1 LKYIFKYIIHN
12 RFYWFI
18 SFLNLNNNLF
28 TKDFQEKPEFFYNNS
43 RYNLHFKK
51 LLIIIYY
58 RIKKGGMAVR
68 KITKKSILSLIAV
81 FVLVA
86 AFSAGAAA
94 QDFNDGEYVGYV
106 PGDHGDIVIEVKVN
120 FGEITGVEIL
130 NNLKTTQ
137 YPHEPAREYFINFP
151 SAVIRNQ
158 GTEGID
164 AVSGATGSHNS
175 YTEAVDMALSIARG
189 NYDGNTYYGVSRDY
203 AHGHYLVEAVIE
215 EEEIKDVSIIT
226 AKNPE
231 EEALVGPKK
240 PGEYDYE
247 PAVETFQKWA
257 DMVVENQSVNVDVV
271 SGATHTDH
279 GLNGALA
286 QCLTQAGLNPD
297 DYK

>member
-1 LKYIFKYIIHN
+1 
-12 RFYWFI
+12 
-18 SFLNLNNNLF
+18 
-28 TKDFQEKPEFFYNNS
+28 
-43 RYNLHFKK
+43 
-51 LLIIIYY
+51 
-58 RIKKGGMAVR
+58 MR

-86 AFSAGAAA
+86 AFSGAVVA
-94 QDFNDGEYVGYV
+94 QDLNDGQYVGYV

-137 YPHEPAREYFINFP
+137 YPHEQAREYFVNFP

-164 AVSGATGSHNS
+164 AISGATGSHNS
-175 YTEAVDMALSIARG
+175 YTEAVDMALSIARD
-189 NYDGNTYYGVSRDY
+189 NYDDNTYYGVSRDY

-215 EEEIKDVSIIT
+215 GEEIKSINLIT

-231 EEALVGPKK
+231 EEALVGDKVE
-240 PGEYDYE
+240 GEYPHE
-247 PAVETFQKWA
+247 PAVKAFNEWPEKA
-257 DMVVENQSVNVDVV
+257 LNNQTTDVDVV
-271 SGATHTDH
+271 SGATHTIEA
-279 GLNGALA
+279 LNDALA